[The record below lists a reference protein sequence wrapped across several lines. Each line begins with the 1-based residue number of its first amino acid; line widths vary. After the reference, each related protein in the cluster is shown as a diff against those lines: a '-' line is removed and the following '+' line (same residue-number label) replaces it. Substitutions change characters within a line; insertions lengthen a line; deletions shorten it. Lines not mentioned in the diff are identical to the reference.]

1 MLCDFDTLVFALKG
15 ILNERDEYQM
25 KKGQIFK
32 GFIYTGMALAV
43 ICSTLTGC
51 GGEFNTGAQQNSTS
65 VVSGRGVEVTK
76 TPQKI
81 SLELDISN
89 SNKITI
95 PDPAKIQGG
104 VVKIKLQEELKED
117 DFEYNKDELS
127 KRYMADLS
135 FAGFENEVTISS
147 YTTGNMTDP
156 DSPEADCL
164 ALFVHENP
172 GTENSKN
179 YFVVLDYNNGTFY
192 KTDTNF
198 FLHHFSSWTD
208 LKAVDVTGD
217 GKQELM
223 ASHIY
228 NKSVEIG
235 IFRCEE
241 KDHRLVN
248 LFSTLDDPE
257 QEDCSGFIGTLKED
271 YQVVLEFPKIHYSK
285 KVSMI
290 HDGNFKEKDLQADSD
305 DNMAGFWKNGKLQKD
320 RVETAQED
328 DAAVFLYTLD
338 HAEFTTEKSS
348 DATLLELVRGI
359 CVGHRSEQLGNMH
372 MFLQYDRKSDRM
384 VLKKAK
390 YVNTKEARKEW
401 NEWDEWKEALE

>member
-1 MLCDFDTLVFALKG
+1 
-15 ILNERDEYQM
+15 M
-25 KKGQIFK
+25 KKRPVIK
-32 GFIYTGMALAV
+32 GFIYTSMTLAV
-43 ICSTLTGC
+43 ICSTLVGC
-51 GGEFNTGAQQNSTS
+51 GGQFTAGSPQASTS
-65 VVSGRGVEVTK
+65 VVSGTAVEATK
-76 TPQKI
+76 KHNKV
-81 SLELDISN
+81 SLELDINS

-104 VVKIKLQEELKED
+104 VAKIKLQEELKED
-117 DFEYNKDELS
+117 DFEYNEDELL

-135 FAGFENEVTISS
+135 FAGFENEVIISS
-147 YTTGNMTDP
+147 YITGNMTNP

-172 GTENSKN
+172 GTENKKN
-179 YFVVLDYNNGTFY
+179 YFVVLDYDNGTCY

-198 FLHHFSSWTD
+198 FLHRFSSWTD

-248 LFSTLDDPE
+248 LFSTLDDQE
-257 QEDCSGFIGTLKED
+257 QEDCSGFTGTLKEN
-271 YQVVLEFPKIHYSK
+271 YQVVLEFPEIHYSK
-285 KVSMI
+285 EVSMI
-290 HDGNFKEKDLQADSD
+290 HDGGFKEKDLQAGSD

-320 RVETAQED
+320 RVETAQEY

-338 HAEFTTEKSS
+338 HAEVTTEKSS

-359 CVGHRSEQLGNMH
+359 SVGHRSEQLGNMH
-372 MFLQYDRKSDRM
+372 MFLQYDQKSDRM
-384 VLKKAK
+384 ILKKAK

-401 NEWDEWKEALE
+401 NQWDEWKEALE

>member
-1 MLCDFDTLVFALKG
+1 
-15 ILNERDEYQM
+15 M
-25 KKGQIFK
+25 KKRPVIK
-32 GFIYTGMALAV
+32 GFIYTSMTLAV
-43 ICSTLTGC
+43 ICSTLVGC
-51 GGEFNTGAQQNSTS
+51 GGQFTAGSPQASTS
-65 VVSGRGVEVTK
+65 VVSGTAVEATK
-76 TPQKI
+76 KHNKV
-81 SLELDISN
+81 SLELDINS

-117 DFEYNKDELS
+117 DFEYNEDELL

-135 FAGFENEVTISS
+135 FAGFENEVIISS
-147 YTTGNMTDP
+147 YITGNMTNP

-172 GTENSKN
+172 GTENKKN
-179 YFVVLDYNNGTFY
+179 YFVVLDYDNGTCY

-198 FLHHFSSWTD
+198 FLHRFSSWTD

-248 LFSTLDDPE
+248 LFSTLDDQE
-257 QEDCSGFIGTLKED
+257 QEDCSGFTGTLKED
-271 YQVVLEFPKIHYSK
+271 YQVVLEFPEIHYSK
-285 KVSMI
+285 EVSMI
-290 HDGNFKEKDLQADSD
+290 HDGGFKEKDLQAGSD

-320 RVETAQED
+320 RVETAQEY

-338 HAEFTTEKSS
+338 HAEVTTEKSS

-359 CVGHRSEQLGNMH
+359 SVGHRSEQLGNMH
-372 MFLQYDRKSDRM
+372 MFLQYDQKSDRM
-384 VLKKAK
+384 ILKKAK

-401 NEWDEWKEALE
+401 NQWDEWKEALE

>member
-1 MLCDFDTLVFALKG
+1 
-15 ILNERDEYQM
+15 M
-25 KKGQIFK
+25 KKRPVIK
-32 GFIYTGMALAV
+32 GFIYTSMTLAV
-43 ICSTLTGC
+43 ICSTLVGC
-51 GGEFNTGAQQNSTS
+51 GGQFTAGSPQASTS
-65 VVSGRGVEVTK
+65 VVSGTAVEATK
-76 TPQKI
+76 KHNKV
-81 SLELDISN
+81 SLELDINS

-117 DFEYNKDELS
+117 DFEYNEDELL

-135 FAGFENEVTISS
+135 FAGFENEVIISS
-147 YTTGNMTDP
+147 YITGNMTNP

-164 ALFVHENP
+164 ALFIHENP
-172 GTENSKN
+172 GTENKKN
-179 YFVVLDYNNGTFY
+179 YFVVLDYDNGTCY

-198 FLHHFSSWTD
+198 FLHRFSSWTD

-248 LFSTLDDPE
+248 LFSTLDDQE
-257 QEDCSGFIGTLKED
+257 QEDCSGFTGTLKEN
-271 YQVVLEFPKIHYSK
+271 YQVVLEFPEIHYSK
-285 KVSMI
+285 EVSMI
-290 HDGNFKEKDLQADSD
+290 HDGGFKEKDLQAGSD

-338 HAEFTTEKSS
+338 HAEVTTEKSS

-359 CVGHRSEQLGNMH
+359 FVGHRSEQLGNMH
-372 MFLQYDRKSDRM
+372 MFLQYDQKSDRM

-401 NEWDEWKEALE
+401 NQWDEWKEALE

>member
-1 MLCDFDTLVFALKG
+1 
-15 ILNERDEYQM
+15 M
-25 KKGQIFK
+25 KKRPVIK
-32 GFIYTGMALAV
+32 GFIYTSMTLAV
-43 ICSTLTGC
+43 ICSTLVGC
-51 GGEFNTGAQQNSTS
+51 GGQFTAGSPQASTS
-65 VVSGRGVEVTK
+65 VVSGTAIEATK
-76 TPQKI
+76 KHNKV
-81 SLELDISN
+81 SLELDINS

-95 PDPAKIQGG
+95 PDPAKIQDG

-117 DFEYNKDELS
+117 DFEYNEDELL

-135 FAGFENEVTISS
+135 FAGFENEVIISS
-147 YTTGNMTDP
+147 YITGNMTNP

-172 GTENSKN
+172 GTENKKN
-179 YFVVLDYNNGTFY
+179 YFVVLDYDNGTCY

-198 FLHHFSSWTD
+198 FLHRFSSWTD

-248 LFSTLDDPE
+248 LFSTLDDQE
-257 QEDCSGFIGTLKED
+257 QEDCSGFTGTLKED
-271 YQVVLEFPKIHYSK
+271 YQVVLEFPEIHYSK
-285 KVSMI
+285 EVSMI
-290 HDGNFKEKDLQADSD
+290 HDGGFKEKDLQAGSD

-320 RVETAQED
+320 RVETAQEY

-338 HAEFTTEKSS
+338 HAEVTTEKPS

-359 CVGHRSEQLGNMH
+359 SVGHRSEQLGNMH
-372 MFLQYDRKSDRM
+372 MFLQYDQKSDRM
-384 VLKKAK
+384 ILKKAK

-401 NEWDEWKEALE
+401 NQWDEWKEALE

>member
-1 MLCDFDTLVFALKG
+1 
-15 ILNERDEYQM
+15 M
-25 KKGQIFK
+25 KKRPVIK
-32 GFIYTGMALAV
+32 GFIYTSMTLAV
-43 ICSTLTGC
+43 ICSTLVGC
-51 GGEFNTGAQQNSTS
+51 GGQFTAGSPQASTS
-65 VVSGRGVEVTK
+65 VVSGTAIEATK
-76 TPQKI
+76 KHNNV
-81 SLELDISN
+81 SLELDINS

-117 DFEYNKDELS
+117 DFEYNEDELL

-135 FAGFENEVTISS
+135 FAGFENEVIISS
-147 YTTGNMTDP
+147 YITGNMTNP

-172 GTENSKN
+172 GTENKKN
-179 YFVVLDYNNGTFY
+179 YFVVLDYDNGTCY

-198 FLHHFSSWTD
+198 FLHRFSSWTD

-248 LFSTLDDPE
+248 LFSTLDDQE
-257 QEDCSGFIGTLKED
+257 QEDCSGFTGTLKEN
-271 YQVVLEFPKIHYSK
+271 YQVVLEFPEIHYSK
-285 KVSMI
+285 EVSMI
-290 HDGNFKEKDLQADSD
+290 HDGGFKEKDLQAGSD
-305 DNMAGFWKNGKLQKD
+305 DNMVGFWKNGKLQKD
-320 RVETAQED
+320 RVETAQEY

-338 HAEFTTEKSS
+338 HAEVTTEKSS

-359 CVGHRSEQLGNMH
+359 FVGHRSEQLGNMH
-372 MFLQYDRKSDRM
+372 MFLQYDQKSDRM
-384 VLKKAK
+384 ILKKAK

-401 NEWDEWKEALE
+401 NQWDEWKEALE

>member
-1 MLCDFDTLVFALKG
+1 
-15 ILNERDEYQM
+15 M
-25 KKGQIFK
+25 KKRPVIK
-32 GFIYTGMALAV
+32 GFIYTSMTLAV
-43 ICSTLTGC
+43 ICSTLVGC
-51 GGEFNTGAQQNSTS
+51 GGQFTAGSPQASTS
-65 VVSGRGVEVTK
+65 VVSGSAVEATK
-76 TPQKI
+76 KHNKV
-81 SLELDISN
+81 SLELDINS

-117 DFEYNKDELS
+117 DFEYNEDELL

-135 FAGFENEVTISS
+135 FAGFENEVIISS
-147 YTTGNMTDP
+147 YITGNMTNP

-172 GTENSKN
+172 GTENKKN
-179 YFVVLDYNNGTFY
+179 YFVVLDYDNGTCY

-198 FLHHFSSWTD
+198 FLHRFSSWTN

-228 NKSVEIG
+228 NNSVEIG

-248 LFSTLDDPE
+248 LFSTLDDQE

-271 YQVVLEFPKIHYSK
+271 YQVVLEFPEIHYSK
-285 KVSMI
+285 EVSMI
-290 HDGNFKEKDLQADSD
+290 HDGGFKEKDLQAGSD

-338 HAEFTTEKSS
+338 HAEVTMEKSS

-359 CVGHRSEQLGNMH
+359 FVGHRSEQLGNMH
-372 MFLQYDRKSDRM
+372 MFLQYDQKSDRM
-384 VLKKAK
+384 ILKKAK
-390 YVNTKEARKEW
+390 YVNTKEARKGW
-401 NEWDEWKEALE
+401 NQWDEWKEALE

>member
-1 MLCDFDTLVFALKG
+1 
-15 ILNERDEYQM
+15 M
-25 KKGQIFK
+25 KKRPVIK
-32 GFIYTGMALAV
+32 GFIYTSMTLAV
-43 ICSTLTGC
+43 ICSTLVGC
-51 GGEFNTGAQQNSTS
+51 GGQFTAGSPQASTS
-65 VVSGRGVEVTK
+65 VVSGTAIEATK
-76 TPQKI
+76 KHNKV
-81 SLELDISN
+81 SLELDINS

-117 DFEYNKDELS
+117 DFEYNEDELL

-135 FAGFENEVTISS
+135 FAGFENEVIISS
-147 YTTGNMTDP
+147 YITGNMTNP

-172 GTENSKN
+172 GTENKKN
-179 YFVVLDYNNGTFY
+179 YFVVLDYDNGTCY

-198 FLHHFSSWTD
+198 FLHRFSSWTD

-248 LFSTLDDPE
+248 LFSTLDDQE
-257 QEDCSGFIGTLKED
+257 QEDCSGFTGTLKED
-271 YQVVLEFPKIHYSK
+271 YQVVLEFPEIHYSK
-285 KVSMI
+285 EVSMI
-290 HDGNFKEKDLQADSD
+290 HDGGFKEKDLQAGSD

-320 RVETAQED
+320 RVETAQEY

-338 HAEFTTEKSS
+338 HAEVTTEKSS

-359 CVGHRSEQLGNMH
+359 SVGHRSEQLGNMH
-372 MFLQYDRKSDRM
+372 MFLQYDQKSDRM
-384 VLKKAK
+384 ILKKAK

-401 NEWDEWKEALE
+401 NQWDEWKEALE

>member
-1 MLCDFDTLVFALKG
+1 
-15 ILNERDEYQM
+15 M
-25 KKGQIFK
+25 KKRPVIK
-32 GFIYTGMALAV
+32 GFIYTSMTLAV
-43 ICSTLTGC
+43 ICSTLVGC
-51 GGEFNTGAQQNSTS
+51 GGQFTAGSPQASTS
-65 VVSGRGVEVTK
+65 VVSGTAVEATK
-76 TPQKI
+76 KHNKV
-81 SLELDISN
+81 SLELDINS

-117 DFEYNKDELS
+117 DFEYNEDELL

-135 FAGFENEVTISS
+135 FAGFENEVIISS
-147 YTTGNMTDP
+147 YITGNMTNP

-172 GTENSKN
+172 GTENKKN
-179 YFVVLDYNNGTFY
+179 YFVVLDYDNGTCY

-198 FLHHFSSWTD
+198 FLHRFSSWTD

-248 LFSTLDDPE
+248 LFSTLDDQE
-257 QEDCSGFIGTLKED
+257 QEDCSGFTGTLKED
-271 YQVVLEFPKIHYSK
+271 YQVVLEFPEIHYSK
-285 KVSMI
+285 EVSMI
-290 HDGNFKEKDLQADSD
+290 HDGGFKEKDLQAGSD

-320 RVETAQED
+320 RVETAQEY

-338 HAEFTTEKSS
+338 HAEVTTEKSS

-359 CVGHRSEQLGNMH
+359 SVGHRSEQLGNMH
-372 MFLQYDRKSDRM
+372 MFLQYDQKSDRM
-384 VLKKAK
+384 ILKKAK
-390 YVNTKEARKEW
+390 YVNAKEARKEW
-401 NEWDEWKEALE
+401 NQWDEWKEAGV

>member
-1 MLCDFDTLVFALKG
+1 
-15 ILNERDEYQM
+15 M
-25 KKGQIFK
+25 KKRPIIK
-32 GFIYTGMALAV
+32 GFIYTSMALGV

-51 GGEFNTGAQQNSTS
+51 GGEFTAGSRQNSTS
-65 VVSGRGVEVTK
+65 AVSGTVVETTK
-76 TPQKI
+76 KHNKI
-81 SLELDISN
+81 SLKLDINS

-95 PDPAKIQGG
+95 PDPAKIKGN
-104 VVKIKLQEELKED
+104 VVKIKLQEELKEN
-117 DFEYNKDELS
+117 DFDEYDEDEVS
-127 KRYMADLS
+127 KRYLADLS

-147 YTTGNMTDP
+147 YITGNMTDP

-172 GTENSKN
+172 DTENRTN
-179 YFVVLDYNNGTFY
+179 YFVVLDYGNGICY
-192 KTDTNF
+192 KTNTNF
-198 FLHHFSSWTD
+198 FLHDLSAWTE

-217 GKQELM
+217 GKQELV
-223 ASHIY
+223 ASRIY

-271 YQVVLEFPKIHYSK
+271 YQIVLEFPEIHYSK

-290 HDGNFKEKDLQADSD
+290 HDGGFKEKDLQAGSD

-320 RVETAQED
+320 RVKTAQED
-328 DAAVFLYTLD
+328 DSAVFLYTLD

-359 CVGHRSEQLGNMH
+359 SVGHRSEQLGNMH

-401 NEWDEWKEALE
+401 KDWDEWKEALE

>member
-1 MLCDFDTLVFALKG
+1 
-15 ILNERDEYQM
+15 M
-25 KKGQIFK
+25 KKRPVIK
-32 GFIYTGMALAV
+32 GFIYTSMTLAV
-43 ICSTLTGC
+43 ICSTLVGC
-51 GGEFNTGAQQNSTS
+51 GGQFTAGSPQASTS
-65 VVSGRGVEVTK
+65 VVSGTAVEATK
-76 TPQKI
+76 KHNKV
-81 SLELDISN
+81 SLELDINS

-117 DFEYNKDELS
+117 DFEYNEDELL

-135 FAGFENEVTISS
+135 FAGFENEVIISS
-147 YTTGNMTDP
+147 YITGNMTNP

-172 GTENSKN
+172 GTENKKN
-179 YFVVLDYNNGTFY
+179 YFVVLDYDNGTCY

-198 FLHHFSSWTD
+198 FLHRFSSWTD

-248 LFSTLDDPE
+248 LFSTLDDQE
-257 QEDCSGFIGTLKED
+257 QEDCSGFTGTLKED
-271 YQVVLEFPKIHYSK
+271 YQVVLEFPEIHYSK
-285 KVSMI
+285 EVSMI
-290 HDGNFKEKDLQADSD
+290 HDGGFKEKDLQAGSD

-320 RVETAQED
+320 RVETAQEY

-338 HAEFTTEKSS
+338 HAEVTTEKSS

-359 CVGHRSEQLGNMH
+359 SVGHRSEQLGNMH
-372 MFLQYDRKSDRM
+372 MFLQYDQKSDRM
-384 VLKKAK
+384 ILKKAK
-390 YVNTKEARKEW
+390 YVNAKEARKEW
-401 NEWDEWKEALE
+401 NQWDEWKEALE

>member
-1 MLCDFDTLVFALKG
+1 
-15 ILNERDEYQM
+15 M
-25 KKGQIFK
+25 KKRPVIK
-32 GFIYTGMALAV
+32 GFIYTSMTLAV
-43 ICSTLTGC
+43 ICSTLVGC
-51 GGEFNTGAQQNSTS
+51 GGQFTAGSPQASTS
-65 VVSGRGVEVTK
+65 VVSGSAVEATK
-76 TPQKI
+76 KHNKV
-81 SLELDISN
+81 SLELDINS

-117 DFEYNKDELS
+117 DFEYNEDELL

-135 FAGFENEVTISS
+135 FAGFENEVIISS
-147 YTTGNMTDP
+147 YITGNMTNP

-172 GTENSKN
+172 GTENKKN
-179 YFVVLDYNNGTFY
+179 YFVVLDYDNGTCY

-198 FLHHFSSWTD
+198 FLHRFSSWTD

-248 LFSTLDDPE
+248 LFSTLDDQE
-257 QEDCSGFIGTLKED
+257 QEDCSGFTGTLKED
-271 YQVVLEFPKIHYSK
+271 YQVVLEFPEIHYSK
-285 KVSMI
+285 EVSMI
-290 HDGNFKEKDLQADSD
+290 HDGGFKEKDLQAGSD
-305 DNMAGFWKNGKLQKD
+305 NNMAGFWKNGKLQKD
-320 RVETAQED
+320 RVETAQEY

-338 HAEFTTEKSS
+338 HAEVTTEKSS

-359 CVGHRSEQLGNMH
+359 SVGHRSEQLGNMH
-372 MFLQYDRKSDRM
+372 MFLQYDQKSDRM
-384 VLKKAK
+384 ILKKAK

-401 NEWDEWKEALE
+401 NQWDEWKEALE